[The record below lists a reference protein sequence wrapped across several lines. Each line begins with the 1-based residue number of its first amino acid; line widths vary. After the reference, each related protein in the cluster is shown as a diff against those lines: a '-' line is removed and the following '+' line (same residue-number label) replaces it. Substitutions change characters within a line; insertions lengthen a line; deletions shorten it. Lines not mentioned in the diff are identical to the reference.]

1 MEIHLQRK
9 RKIYFDTSVISYLLA
24 YDRPDEQRITQIFW
38 DIVTKDL
45 FFEICL
51 SDVVLLELSKCKN
64 QAKREKFF
72 EYLSKIRYNNIRIT
86 NRISDLA
93 DKYIEEDVFTEKHR
107 VDALHVAAA
116 SVYHCETLVSWDER
130 HIVRRKTILGANRV
144 NQLQG
149 LNFLR
154 IVTPK
159 DFLKGGKGYD
169 ESP

>member
-1 MEIHLQRK
+1 
-9 RKIYFDTSVISYLLA
+9 
-24 YDRPDEQRITQIFW
+24 
-38 DIVTKDL
+38 
-45 FFEICL
+45 
-51 SDVVLLELSKCKN
+51 
-64 QAKREKFF
+64 
-72 EYLSKIRYNNIRIT
+72 
-86 NRISDLA
+86 
-93 DKYIEEDVFTEKHR
+93 
-107 VDALHVAAA
+107 VAAA